1 MLAVWAGLSVARSSL
16 FREVL
21 PRLSCVFGPQLGW
34 QGQRGPLSMGSH
46 IVEEAIPS
54 LFTWWQKGSEPQERT
69 YCSNMQGLF
78 QPLLVSYFLM
88 SHWPQQAMSPRQNHW
103 QGPSAG
109 VDTGKH
115 GGCRLL
121 LQQFASRCLAGVSPE
136 MKAAVLLSALFASA
150 VLLSALFAF
159 LLRMVSWDGCSQW
172 IRCSA
177 PGPRGPS

>member
-1 MLAVWAGLSVARSSL
+1 
-16 FREVL
+16 
-21 PRLSCVFGPQLGW
+21 
-34 QGQRGPLSMGSH
+34 MGSH

-177 PGPRGPS
+177 PWSTWALLAPFSLCPATLQRLEPSGSQIDGYSQSQRAHQESVAGSARI